1 MQPPRLTG
9 VLVLVAVLAT
19 AAAFG
24 WWRRRRDG
32 RLRAV
37 SPAGHAPHRA
47 ALAALG
53 VRPGVVTLV
62 QFSAP
67 VCAPC
72 RAARRVLEDVAA
84 RLDGVTLLEVGVEE
98 HLDRARELDV
108 WRTPTVLLVDGGG
121 RIVRRAAGVP
131 DRADLLAALAPL
143 TAGAGA

>member
-9 VLVLVAVLAT
+9 VLVLVAVLVAAT
-19 AAAFG
+19 AFG

-32 RLRAV
+32 RLHAV
-37 SPAGHAPHRA
+37 PAAGDAPHRA

-53 VRPGVVTLV
+53 VRPGAVTLV

-72 RAARRVLEDVAA
+72 RAARRVLEDVAG
-84 RLDGVTLLEVGVEE
+84 RLDGVALLEVGVEE
-98 HLDRARELDV
+98 HLDRARELDI
-108 WRTPTVLLVDGGG
+108 WRTPTVLLVDGDG

-143 TAGAGA
+143 VAGAPA

>member
-9 VLVLVAVLAT
+9 VLVLVVVLA
-19 AAAFG
+19 AATAFG

-37 SPAGHAPHRA
+37 SPAAAAPHRA

-53 VRPGVVTLV
+53 VRPGAVTLV

-72 RAARRVLEDVAA
+72 QAARRVLEDVAG

-108 WRTPTVLLVDGGG
+108 WRTPTVLLVDGDG

-143 TAGAGA
+143 AAGARA

>member
-9 VLVLVAVLAT
+9 VLVLVAVLAAAT
-19 AAAFG
+19 ALG

-37 SPAGHAPHRA
+37 SPAAAAPHRA

-67 VCAPC
+67 ICAPC
-72 RAARRVLEDVAA
+72 RAARRVLADVAG
-84 RLDGVTLLEVGVEE
+84 RVDGVALLEVGVEE
-98 HLDRARELDV
+98 HLDRTRELDV
-108 WRTPTVLLVDGGG
+108 WRTPTVLLVDGDG
-121 RIVRRAAGVP
+121 RIVRRASGVP
-131 DRADLLAALAPL
+131 DRADLLAALMPL
-143 TAGAGA
+143 TAGARA